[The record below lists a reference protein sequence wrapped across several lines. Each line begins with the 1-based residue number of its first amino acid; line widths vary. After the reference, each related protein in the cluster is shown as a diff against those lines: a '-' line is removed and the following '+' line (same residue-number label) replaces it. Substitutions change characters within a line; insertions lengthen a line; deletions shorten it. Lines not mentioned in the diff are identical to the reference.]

1 MTDREYE
8 ARVARQIAQYAT
20 EPIHDAPPIYEYWSN
35 TYLRPKL
42 NAVFGVDSMTAF
54 YAEHIL
60 QRVAVM
66 PEPITRILSIGAG
79 DAELEVDVAQYLLSR
94 GMVSFRLECLE
105 LSPVLIERAN
115 KRIRDAAVGSHV
127 SVIQSDLNSWSA
139 AKRSSR
145 HYMAVLANYILHHIV
160 ELESLFEG
168 VATAIGSSG
177 VFLTAD
183 MIGRNGHM
191 RWPEAL
197 GIITVLWDTLPDEL
211 KYNHHLG
218 VTDYTFNN
226 WDCCRD
232 GGFEGVRAQDIL
244 PLLVRRFHFEK
255 FLATGNLTDIFCDRL
270 YGPNYDP
277 NVPAHTQFIDSI
289 ELLNSLLLELGV
301 IKPTMMLAV
310 LSNQATAS
318 PRFWKTLTPDFCIRN
333 PHTLDLSANRHKSKL
348 LATAVRPT
356 TISFRK
362 GEAGEEFLRTGWSG
376 PEDWGTWMV
385 GAEAVIELPIR
396 AGAQNKAGVTL
407 RFRAATFIPKRLY
420 SRSFT
425 FKVGDRVVGGITF
438 CQHEK
443 AKTVA
448 IETERPHGDTLLLR
462 IIAHEVASPDEE
474 GSPDDRLLGL
484 ALMTVAVY

>member
-1 MTDREYE
+1 MTGREYK

-20 EPIHDAPPIYEYWSN
+20 APLHDAPPIYEYWSN

-60 QRVAVM
+60 ERVTVT
-66 PEPITRILSIGAG
+66 PEPVTRILSIGAG
-79 DAELEVDVAQYLLSR
+79 DAELEVDVAQHLLSR
-94 GMVSFRLECLE
+94 GITFRLECLE

-115 KRIRDAAVGSHV
+115 RRISEARLSSHV
-127 SVIQSDLNSWSA
+127 FVIRSDLNSWSA
-139 AKRSSR
+139 TQRSSR
-145 HYMAVLANYILHHIV
+145 HYTAVLANYILHHIV
-160 ELESLFEG
+160 ELESLLEG
-168 VATAIGSSG
+168 VAAAIGSSG

-183 MIGRNGHM
+183 MIGRNGHL

-197 GIITVLWDTLPDEL
+197 GIITALWDTLPDEL

-218 VTDYTFNN
+218 VTDDIFNN
-226 WDCCRD
+226 WDCCSD

-244 PLLVRRFHFEK
+244 PLLVSRFHFEK
-255 FLATGNLTDIFCDRL
+255 FLAAGNLTDVFCDRL

-318 PRFWKTLTPDFCIRN
+318 PRVWKTLTPDFCIRN
-333 PHTLDLSANRHKSKL
+333 AHTVDLSANRQKSQL
-348 LATAVRPT
+348 LANAVRPT

-362 GEAGEEFLRTGWSG
+362 GGAGQALLRTGWSY

-396 AGAQNKAGVTL
+396 AEAQDKVGVTL
-407 RFRAATFIPKRLY
+407 RLRAATFIPKRLY

-425 FKVGDRVVGGITF
+425 FKIADSVVGGITF

-443 AKTVA
+443 AKIIAV
-448 IETERPHGDTLLLR
+448 ETGRPHGETLLLR
-462 IIAHEVASPDEE
+462 IVAHELASPSEE
-474 GSPDDRLLGL
+474 GSSDDRPLGL

>member
-1 MTDREYE
+1 
-8 ARVARQIAQYAT
+8 VARQIAQYAN

-42 NAVFGVDSMTAF
+42 NAVFGVDNMTAF
-54 YAEHIL
+54 YAEPIL
-60 QRVAVM
+60 ERAVVT
-66 PEPITRILSIGAG
+66 PAPITRILSLGAG
-79 DAELEVDVAQYLLSR
+79 DAELEVEVAQHLLSR
-94 GMVSFRLECLE
+94 GLITFRLECLE

-115 KRIRDAAVGSHV
+115 RRIRDAAVSSHV
-127 SVIQSDLNSWSA
+127 SVSQSDLNSWSA
-139 AKRSSR
+139 AKRSSQ
-145 HYMAVLANYILHHIV
+145 HYTAVLANYILHHVV
-160 ELESLFEG
+160 ELENLFEG
-168 VATAIGSSG
+168 VAAAIGSSG

-197 GIITVLWDTLPDEL
+197 GIITALWDTLPDEL
-211 KYNHHLG
+211 KYNHHSG
-218 VTDYTFNN
+218 VTDYTFDN

-244 PLLVRRFHFEK
+244 PLLVSRFRFEK
-255 FLATGNLTDIFCDRL
+255 FLAAGNLIDIFCDRL

-277 NVPAHTQFIDSI
+277 NVPAHTQFIDSL
-289 ELLNSLLLELGV
+289 ELLNSILLELGV

-318 PRFWKTLTPDFCIRN
+318 PRVWKTLTPDFCVRN
-333 PHTLDLSANRHKSKL
+333 PHTPDLAANRQKAQL
-348 LATAVRPT
+348 LANAVRPAAF
-356 TISFRK
+356 SFRK
-362 GEAGEEFLRTGWSG
+362 GGAGEELLRTGWSV

-385 GAEAVIELPIR
+385 GAEAVIELPIQ
-396 AGAQNKAGVTL
+396 ALAQNKEVVTL
-407 RFRAATFIPKRLY
+407 RVRAATFIPKRLY

-425 FKVGDRVVGGITF
+425 FKVADRVVGGITF

-443 AKTVA
+443 AKNFT
-448 IETERPHGDTLLLR
+448 IETERSHGDTLLLR
-462 IIAHEVASPDEE
+462 IIAHELASPSEE